1 MINFNNYKDEILKV
15 QEYRNKQGGTFSTSD
30 AFDMFR
36 ADVRAGT
43 ALPYNTGHALHGFD
57 FAALKAEWDS
67 MTKDEQN
74 AAVLAFK
81 C

>member
-1 MINFNNYKDEILKV
+1 MFDFNNYRKEIEKV
-15 QEYRNKQGGTFSTSD
+15 QEYRNKQGGTFSLSD

-36 ADVRAGT
+36 ADVRAGM

-57 FAALKAEWDS
+57 FAGAKTEWDKLAKAEQD
-67 MTKDEQN
+67 